1 MSAASNEKK
10 MSPKAN
16 AMLALTA
23 LGVVYGD
30 IGTSP
35 LYVMKES
42 LHKGH
47 VDIEPMAIYGIL
59 SMIFWALIIVVSIK
73 YCLLILKADNNG
85 EGGILALTGLV
96 TPQHEKAQWK
106 RRYLIRLGLLGTAL
120 LYGDGMI
127 TPAISVLSAVEGLEL
142 ISPTLKPY
150 IIPITV
156 AILIG
161 LFSVQKYGTAKVG
174 KAFGPIMLLWFSIIG
189 FLGLIKIVQMPEI
202 LMAVNPYYAAHFL
215 ATHLWTGL
223 LILGSVVLVV
233 TGGEALYSDLGHF
246 GRGPIQKA
254 WFYIVLPCLLLNYF
268 GQGVLLL
275 NDPSATVNPFF
286 LMAPKYLMTPF
297 VMLAAMAAV
306 IASQALI
313 TGIFSITAQAVQW
326 GYFPRVLIEHTSE
339 TEKGQIYVKMMNR
352 GLMVACIL
360 LVLLFKSSSNLA
372 AAYGIAVTS
381 TMAIT
386 SVLFYYVMTHNW
398 RWSRFKAMTVT
409 GVFLLIDGAF
419 LFANMLKFFEGGWVV
434 LAVGAVFFT
443 MMTTWKK
450 GRRLLAQKVKEELV
464 PLDTLITD
472 IRTNKPYRSPGL
484 AVYMA
489 GNMEYAPYSLVKT
502 HKHFN
507 AVHENL
513 IFLSVITEHQPR
525 VSRDNRV
532 EIIQIAECCHRVN
545 LHYGYIERPNIPQ
558 EINGLKIGKCVV
570 DSHQATYFIGK
581 ERLFATR
588 HPGMAIWREKLF
600 AWMMLN
606 AQDATTFFQLPRKQ
620 VMEVGVHI
628 EL

>member
-1 MSAASNEKK
+1 MSVSNEKK
-10 MSPKAN
+10 MGPKASG
-16 AMLALTA
+16 MLALTA

-47 VDIEPMAIYGIL
+47 VAIEPMAIYGIL

-73 YCLLILKADNNG
+73 YCLLILKADNKG

-96 TPQHEKAQWK
+96 TPEHEKAQWK

-142 ISPTLKPY
+142 ISPTFKPY

-156 AILIG
+156 AILVG
-161 LFSVQKYGTAKVG
+161 LFSVQRYGTEKVG
-174 KAFGPIMLLWFSIIG
+174 KAFGPIMLTWFTIIG
-189 FLGLIKIVQMPEI
+189 FLGLIKVVQMPEI
-202 LMAVNPYYAAHFL
+202 LEAVNPYYAVHFL
-215 ATHLWTGL
+215 ATHLWTGF

-246 GRGPIQKA
+246 GKVPIQRA
-254 WFYIVLPCLLLNYF
+254 WFYVVLPCLLLNYF

-275 NDPSATVNPFF
+275 KDPSATVNPFF

-339 TEKGQIYVKMMNR
+339 HEKGQIYVKMMNR
-352 GLMVACIL
+352 VLMIACIV
-360 LVLLFKSSSNLA
+360 LVLMFKSSSNLA

-398 RWSRFKAMTVT
+398 RWSRFRAMTIT
-409 GVFLLIDGAF
+409 GIFLVIDGAF

-434 LAVGAVFFT
+434 LAVGVVVFT

-450 GRRLLAQKVKEELV
+450 GRRLLAQKVKKELV
-464 PLDTLITD
+464 PLDTLIED
-472 IRTNKPYRSPGL
+472 IRSKTPYRTPGS
-484 AVYMA
+484 AIYMA
-489 GNMEYAPYSLVKT
+489 GSMDYAPYSLVKT
-502 HKHFN
+502 YHHFN

-525 VSRDNRV
+525 VSKKRRV
-532 EIIQIAECCHRVN
+532 EIIKISECCHRVN
-545 LHYGYIERPNIPQ
+545 IRYGYIERPNIPM
-558 EINGLKIGKCVV
+558 EIHGLKIGKCVV
-570 DSHQATYFIGK
+570 NPHEATYFIGK

-588 HPGMAIWREKLF
+588 HQGMAIWREKLF

-620 VMEVGVHI
+620 VLEVGVHI